1 MKSIV
6 PSFLKYLV
14 LIILAIL
21 GEFLIRSLS
30 AGSPDEFYNI
40 PLFLGTTAAYLL
52 FGLILGSDV
61 IAASFRTRSK
71 LEIDIP
77 RLSLGIATLIVFATI
92 GFMGL
97 FEPGNNFSPNGVFQ
111 FVLKGKGFPA
121 LFLTL
126 SGYFI
131 SSSFKKSD
139 RMF

>member
-1 MKSIV
+1 LKSII
-6 PSFLKYLV
+6 PSSLKYLA
-14 LIILAIL
+14 LIIIAVL

-30 AGSPDEFYNI
+30 SGSPDEFYNI
-40 PLFLGTTAAYLL
+40 HLLLGTVAAYLL
-52 FGLILGSDV
+52 FGLVLGSDA
-61 IAASFRTRSK
+61 IAAGFRTRSK

-77 RLSLGIATLIVFATI
+77 RLSLGLATLIIFATI

-111 FVLKGKGFPA
+111 FVLKGKGFTA

-131 SSSFKKSD
+131 SSSFRKSD